1 MDKARYNL
9 GIDVGGTFTDLLL
22 ADSETGAFEVAKVST
37 TPADQSQGVL
47 AGIERLGVAVAEI
60 ASITHGTTAGTNAIL
75 ERKGARV
82 GMITTRGFR
91 DVIELG
97 RRTRPFAY
105 GMIGSYEALIPRE
118 LRLEVTER
126 VSAEGD
132 VITALDE
139 DDLLAAIDRLAR
151 QNLDALVIHFLHSYA
166 NPTHERRA
174 LEIARELWP
183 TPYVV
188 AGSAILPE
196 FREFERGVTA
206 SLNAYIQPLV
216 SRYIERLN
224 RQLRDDGLGHDLLVM
239 QGNGGMMA
247 ASVVVDHAIHTVMS
261 GPAAG
266 ATAAARTAS
275 AAGFPNII
283 TCDMGGTSF
292 DVALIRDSQP
302 ILTTER
308 ELGYG
313 LPVRVP
319 MVDIQTIGAGGG
331 SIARISAAGIL
342 EVGPE
347 SAGAEPGPI
356 CYGRGG
362 TEPTVTDANLLLG
375 RIDTAALAGDLSPAS
390 VNTVREAISEKI
402 GGPLGLDA
410 IDAAAAIISVTNNQ
424 LAGAIRM
431 VSIEKGH
438 DPRDFALFPFGG
450 AGPLHAVALAREL
463 GIPQLLIPRFPGITS
478 ALGCVLADVR
488 HDYVQSIN
496 LPLEDANPKEIEA
509 ILTEQIKSG
518 QDLIASEGVGVGR
531 IDVSHEAD
539 LLYRGQSH
547 ILRIPISGPGFD
559 RAAVLDSFTSAYL
572 ERFDI
577 ELSEMRPILSA
588 VRTTVI
594 GRRPSLDIRHRGQ
607 DAAKSNPRQPTHRA
621 VYFDGRWTE
630 TPVFSREDLPD
641 GWTVT
646 GPAIIEQLDTT
657 IIIEPAAMATVDR
670 LGNLIVETGMED
682 GADGGI

>member
-1 MDKARYNL
+1 MAS
-9 GIDVGGTFTDLLL
+9 I
-22 ADSETGAFEVAKVST
+22 SSAFRS
-37 TPADQSQGVL
+37 P
-47 AGIERLGVAVAEI
+47 EI

-97 RRTRPFAY
+97 RRTRPNAY
-105 GMIGSYEALIPRE
+105 GMTGYYEALIPRD
-118 LRLEVTER
+118 LRLEVSER
-126 VSAEGD
+126 ISAEGE
-132 VITALDE
+132 VLTPLDE
-139 DDLLAAIDRLAR
+139 EDVRKAVEWLANQDLE
-151 QNLDALVIHFLHSYA
+151 ALVIHFMHSYA
-166 NPTHERRA
+166 NPAHEQRA
-174 LEIARELWP
+174 LEIAREHWP
-183 TPYVV
+183 TPYLA
-188 AGSAILPE
+188 AGSDILPE

-206 SLNAYIQPLV
+206 ALNAYIQPIV
-216 SRYIERLN
+216 SSYIGRLN
-224 RQLRDDGLGHDLLVM
+224 SRLRDDGLSHDLLVM

-247 ASVVVDHAIHTVMS
+247 ANLVADHAIHTVMS

-275 AAGFPNII
+275 DAGFPNII

-292 DVALIRDSQP
+292 DVALIRDGQP
-302 ILTTER
+302 VLTTER

-319 MVDIQTIGAGGG
+319 MIDIQTIGAGGG
-331 SIARISAAGIL
+331 SIARINQAGIL
-342 EVGPE
+342 QIGPD
-347 SAGAEPGPI
+347 SAGAMPGPI

-375 RIDTAALAGDLSPAS
+375 RINPASLAGDLNPAS
-390 VNTVREAISEKI
+390 LETVRSAIVEKI
-402 GGPLGLDA
+402 GEPLGLDA
-410 IDAAAAIISVTNNQ
+410 VEAAAAIIAVTNNQ

-463 GIPQLLIPRFPGITS
+463 GIPQILDPALPRHHLGARLRPGERAPRLRAVDRPAARS
-478 ALGCVLADVR
+478 GR
-488 HDYVQSIN
+488 
-496 LPLEDANPKEIEA
+496 
-509 ILTEQIKSG
+509 SG
-518 QDLIASEGVGVGR
+518 QDRGHSAGLRSRAGRQLIESEGVAVEG
-531 IDVSHEAD
+531 IDVIHEAD

-547 ILRIPISGPGFD
+547 ILRIPIDGPAFEKH
-559 RAAVLDSFTSAYL
+559 AVLETFTAAYL

-577 ELSEMRPILSA
+577 ELSEMRLMLSA

-594 GRRPSLDIRHRGQ
+594 GRRPETDLSAFIG
-607 DAAKSNPRQPTHRA
+607 NPEGASQPTSNQRD
-621 VYFDGRWTE
+621 VYFDGSWWP
-630 TPVFSREDLPD
+630 TPVYIRDDLPI
-641 GWTVT
+641 GWTVA

-657 IIIEPAAMATVDR
+657 IIIEPGASARVDR
-670 LGNLIVETGMED
+670 SGNLVIQIEPAGS
-682 GADGGI
+682 

>member
-1 MDKARYNL
+1 MDMARYNL

-22 ADSETGAFEVAKVST
+22 ADAETGTFQVAKVST
-37 TPADQSQGVL
+37 TPDDQSRGVL
-47 AGIERLGVAVAEI
+47 AGVESLGIDIAEI
-60 ASITHGTTAGTNAIL
+60 ASIAHGTTAGTNAIL

-105 GMIGSYEALIPRE
+105 GMIGSYEAIIPRE

-126 VSAEGD
+126 VGAEGD
-132 VITALDE
+132 VIIPLDE
-139 DDLLAAIDRLAR
+139 GGLRAAIERLAR
-151 QNLDALVIHFLHSYA
+151 LDLDALVIHFLHSYA
-166 NPTHERRA
+166 DPAHERRA
-174 LEIARELWP
+174 LEIARDLWP

-206 SLNAYIQPLV
+206 SLNAYIQPIV
-216 SRYIERLN
+216 SSYIERLN
-224 RQLRDDGLGHDLLVM
+224 RQLRDDGLVHDLLVM

-247 ASVVVDHAIHTVMS
+247 ASVVADHAIHTVMS

-266 ATAAARTAS
+266 ATAAARTATF
-275 AAGFPNII
+275 AGFPNII

-292 DVALIRDSQP
+292 DVALIRDGQP
-302 ILTTER
+302 VLTTER

-331 SIARISAAGIL
+331 SIARINAAGIL
-342 EVGPE
+342 QVGPD

-375 RIDTAALAGDLSPAS
+375 RIDPATLAGELSPAS
-390 VNTVREAISEKI
+390 IDTVRDAIREKI
-402 GGPLGLDA
+402 GDPLGLDA
-410 IDAAAAIISVTNNQ
+410 VEAAAAIISVTNNQ

-463 GIPQLLIPRFPGITS
+463 GIPQLLIPRFPASHRRSVVSWQTFATTTS
-478 ALGCVLADVR
+478 SR
-488 HDYVQSIN
+488 SM
-496 LPLEDANPKEIEA
+496 P
-509 ILTEQIKSG
+509 
-518 QDLIASEGVGVGR
+518 
-531 IDVSHEAD
+531 
-539 LLYRGQSH
+539 
-547 ILRIPISGPGFD
+547 
-559 RAAVLDSFTSAYL
+559 
-572 ERFDI
+572 
-577 ELSEMRPILSA
+577 
-588 VRTTVI
+588 
-594 GRRPSLDIRHRGQ
+594 
-607 DAAKSNPRQPTHRA
+607 
-621 VYFDGRWTE
+621 RWTKSS
-630 TPVFSREDLPD
+630 PKRSKPS
-641 GWTVT
+641 
-646 GPAIIEQLDTT
+646 
-657 IIIEPAAMATVDR
+657 
-670 LGNLIVETGMED
+670 
-682 GADGGI
+682 